1 MSAEASAA
9 ELDAA
14 AELHHQLFTGLL
26 LSLAGHHGRA
36 CAAALVERTFRRQ
49 HDERFLP
56 GLARLGL
63 AGLPPADACARYIY
77 LANRA
82 GGVDV
87 EYVPDGPR
95 KAWVRYPPPRW
106 AYEGAAICALD
117 DGVTEAFLRGF
128 HARCGDSLGVPGLRF
143 VCTGMTTAGD
153 PGLEGYF
160 EDTGE
165 ALAPAQRLVFRRGLA
180 APPFDPARA
189 PALPWDAARAALA
202 RRNYAVRYIELML
215 PALADLLGDDV
226 GGQVA
231 RRAAHLVGLQL
242 YRDTAARLGVR
253 AGSRERPLERREQG
267 AARRRPAR
275 VPCMER
281 AAGRRPR
288 GPRPRAAP
296 ALRAALRVADRVT
309 AGAGIAP
316 PGAGVITVRSPAR
329 RRTAARRRHPWHGT

>member
-26 LSLAGHHGRA
+26 LSLAGHHGLA

-63 AGLPPADACARYIY
+63 AALPPADACARYIY

-87 EYVPDGPR
+87 EYVPDGPH

-106 AYEGAAICALD
+106 AYEGPAICALD

-128 HARCGDSLGVPGLRF
+128 HARCGESLGVPGLRF

-165 ALAPAQRLVFRRGLA
+165 ALAPAQRLVLRRGPA
-180 APPFDPARA
+180 APPFDPAVA

-215 PALADLLGDDV
+215 PALAELLGDDA
-226 GGQVA
+226 GGQAA

-253 AGSRERPLERREQG
+253 AGSRERFVDLLVALCRGTGHAIAGVDRAGGLVRVVRFRLGDDPRVFHAWSGLLSG
-267 AARRRPAR
+267 AL
-275 VPCMER
+275 
-281 AAGRRPR
+281 AAHDR
-288 GPRPRAAP
+288 
-296 ALRAALRVADRVT
+296 ALRLRCEQPFAWRVA
-309 AGAGIAP
+309 
-316 PGAGVITVRSPAR
+316 
-329 RRTAARRRHPWHGT
+329 